1 VDVTLAR
8 VAHRVFAEQRH
19 KIKIPKLRAAFAASA
34 PEIDPHPPAA
44 TAVGLSQDTGEAVRK
59 ESSGANLYPLD
70 PRIGGRI
77 LLGVEM
83 NPIGKSA

>member
-59 ESSGANLYPLD
+59 GYPLD
-70 PRIGGRI
+70 QRIGGRI

>member
-1 VDVTLAR
+1 LRIAFLLSSGIKSKFQNPRRAR
-8 VAHRVFAEQRH
+8 GE
-19 KIKIPKLRAAFAASA
+19 RAR
-34 PEIDPHPPAA
+34 IDPHPPAA
-44 TAVGLSQDTGEAVRK
+44 TTVGLSQDTGEANRK
-59 ESSGANLYPLD
+59 AARARLYPLD

>member
-1 VDVTLAR
+1 LRIA
-8 VAHRVFAEQRH
+8 FLLSSG
-19 KIKIPKLRAAFAASA
+19 IKSKFQNSA
-34 PEIDPHPPAA
+34 PRACNERAGIDPHPPAA

-59 ESSGANLYPLD
+59 GYPLD